1 VALGV
6 DQRPSRDVLWQ
17 SAPISGYTLRLMPRL
32 IVGLCVLALCAACS
46 EPPQKEIDR
55 AQGAI
60 DAARAA
66 GAPEYASTEFAAA
79 VTALNQAHEAV
90 AQRDYRLALSHA
102 INASERA
109 QNAARQ
115 AADGKALARS
125 QTEGA
130 IQATATS
137 LQQLSTVIK
146 SAESR
151 RVPEKTIALARATAQ
166 RVERDLQKAR
176 TLVAGERYLEAGE
189 TIVNGTKQIREQIEA
204 LSAAEKARPARPR
217 R

>member
-1 VALGV
+1 M
-6 DQRPSRDVLWQ
+6 Q
-17 SAPISGYTLRLMPRL
+17 RL
-32 IVGLCVLALCAACS
+32 IVGLCALALCAACS
-46 EPPQKEIDR
+46 EPPQKEIDQ
-55 AQGAI
+55 AQGAL

-66 GAPEYASTEFAAA
+66 GAAEYASTEFAAA

-137 LQQLSTVIK
+137 LQQLNTVIK
-146 SAESR
+146 GAAAR
-151 RVPEKTIALARATAQ
+151 RVPEKAIAQARATAQ
-166 RVERDLQKAR
+166 RVERGLQKAR
-176 TLVAGERYLEAGE
+176 TLVASERYLEAGE
-189 TIVNGTKQIREQIEA
+189 TIVNGTKQITEQIEA
-204 LSAAEKARPARPR
+204 LSAAEQARPARPR